1 LRRQEAIGGK
11 AKTAESRLDKEFL
24 QSGLLSPDV
33 AGANGP
39 LLRRFRLQLL
49 CGLALPIP
57 GLVRRRCRR
66 RWSGL
71 FDELGQD
78 GGLGSNVRLRIRRSL
93 RAGLVQHHLASLG
106 SMGVQEILQTLR
118 LISEIEEGQA
128 HAIGVRIQDARRKRQ
143 RGGSI
148 RQGNS

>member
-11 AKTAESRLDKEFL
+11 AKTAEPRLDKEFL

-33 AGANGP
+33 AGGNGP
-39 LLRRFRLQLL
+39 LRRRFRLQLL
-49 CGLALPIP
+49 FGLGCPIP
-57 GLVRRRCRR
+57 DPVGHSYCR

-78 GGLGSNVRLRIRRSL
+78 GGLGSNMRLGIRRSV
-93 RAGLVQHHLASLG
+93 RAGRVQHRLASLG

-128 HAIGVRIQDARRKRQ
+128 HAIGVRVQDARRKRQ